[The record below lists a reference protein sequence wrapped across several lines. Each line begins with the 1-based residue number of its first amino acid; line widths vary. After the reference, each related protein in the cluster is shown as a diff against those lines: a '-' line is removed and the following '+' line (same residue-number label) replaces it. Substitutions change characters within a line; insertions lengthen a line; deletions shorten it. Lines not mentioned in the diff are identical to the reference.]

1 MAVRPQEPSG
11 GRVARLVPRL
21 GVVVGTGAAMVAG
34 LALAAALGGGGGAGL
49 DAAARW
55 LADGGRWWLLAGRA
69 ALAGLV
75 WWRWP
80 ALVRR
85 FGPGGERGRILAAR
99 RHVYFGAYLAVEALG
114 PAGGMALL
122 VGLAV

>member
-1 MAVRPQEPSG
+1 MRSGDVAG
-11 GRVARLVPRL
+11 GRLSRL
-21 GVVVGTGAAMVAG
+21 GLRLAVVAGTGAAMAAG
-34 LALAAALGGGGGAGL
+34 LALAATLGGGGGAGL

-75 WWRWP
+75 WWRWT

-99 RHVYFGAYLAVEALG
+99 RHAYFVAYLAVEALG
-114 PAGGMALL
+114 PGGGMALL

>member
-1 MAVRPQEPSG
+1 MA
-11 GRVARLVPRL
+11 LRL
-21 GVVVGTGAAMVAG
+21 GVVAGTGAAMAAG

-55 LADGGRWWLLAGRA
+55 LADGGRWLLLAGRVS
-69 ALAGLV
+69 LAGLV
-75 WWRWP
+75 WWRWS

-85 FGPGGERGRILAAR
+85 FGPGGARARVLLAR
-99 RHVYFGAYLAVEALG
+99 RHPYLAAYLLVEALG
-114 PAGGMALL
+114 PGGGMAFL

>member
-1 MAVRPQEPSG
+1 MSRSGEAAG
-11 GRVARLVPRL
+11 GRFARLALRL
-21 GVVVGTGAAMVAG
+21 GIAAGTAAAMAG
-34 LALAAALGGGGGAGL
+34 GLLLAAALGGGGGAGL

-55 LADGGRWWLLAGRA
+55 LAGGGRWWLVAGRLA
-69 ALAGLV
+69 VAGLV

-85 FGPGGERGRILAAR
+85 VGARGERARMLTAR
-99 RHVYFGAYLAVEALG
+99 RHAYLGAYLLVEAMG
-114 PAGGMALL
+114 SGGGMAFL